1 MINEASNTKYQDY
14 QKVMNVRDKICLK
27 TSNVLSSKKAIYIT
41 MFIPGKSTFRSINI
55 KYNINI

>member
-27 TSNVLSSKKAIYIT
+27 QQNCNV
-41 MFIPGKSTFRSINI
+41 F
-55 KYNINI
+55 